1 MFMNKHPRP
10 ALNVISG
17 QDESG
22 LKVDA
27 TIG

>member
-10 ALNVISG
+10 ALIVITV